1 MYNPLY
7 YLMDYYNRTDS
18 SLIPAKLFRINTG
31 VFQSDISV
39 NTEINLV
46 LALFNYKKQ
55 SIDVNL
61 EMFWEKKHIMAERKK
76 DADINFIEWEKSK
89 LIL

>member
-7 YLMDYYNRTDS
+7 YLMDYYNRTDGG
-18 SLIPAKLFRINTG
+18 LIPAGLFRINTG

-39 NTEINLV
+39 NTKINLD
-46 LALFNYKKQ
+46 LAFFNYKKQ

-61 EMFWEKKHIMAERKK
+61 
-76 DADINFIEWEKSK
+76 
-89 LIL
+89 